1 MSFRTVV
8 ISNRSKLDL
17 RMNYMVVR
25 GEQTSKV
32 LLDEMDVLIVEN
44 PAVSLTGCLLEAL
57 VSKKVKVIFCD
68 GRHNPQSEL
77 VPYYGSH
84 DCSRKI
90 RNQLKWSPRV
100 QGQIWTMI
108 VKEKIGKQAAF
119 LTDLGYVE
127 EAEMLGRYAMEL
139 TYRDETNR
147 EGHAAKVYFNKVF
160 GMDFNREQDTP
171 VNAALD
177 YGYSLLLSVFNREV
191 VGNGYLTQLGFFH
204 DNIYNPFNL
213 SSDLMEPYRVLVD
226 RIVRSND
233 FAKFETEEKH
243 AVLEVLKSEVT
254 INHFRQVLP
263 NAIKIYVKSVF
274 DALLYE
280 DAAQVAFYER

>member
-8 ISNRSKLDL
+8 ISNRCKLDL

-25 GEQTSKV
+25 GEQTKKV
-32 LLDEMDVLIVEN
+32 LLDEMDILIVEN

-57 VSKKVKVIFCD
+57 ISKKVKVIFCD

-84 DCSRKI
+84 DCSRKV
-90 RNQLKWSPRV
+90 RNQLKWSSQV
-100 QGQIWTMI
+100 QGDIWTMI
-108 VKEKIGKQAAF
+108 VREKILKQGKF
-119 LTDLGYVE
+119 LEDLGYSK
-127 EAEMLGRYAMEL
+127 EAEMLGKYAFEL
-139 TYRDETNR
+139 TYRDGTNR

-160 GMDFNREQDTP
+160 GMNFSREQDTA

-191 VGNGYLTQLGFFH
+191 AANGYLTQLGFFH

-213 SSDLMEPYRVLVD
+213 SSDLMEPYRIIVD
-226 RIVRSND
+226 RIVHSSK
-233 FAKFETEEKH
+233 FSKFETDEKH

-254 INHFRQVLP
+254 INHSRQVLP
-263 NAIKIYVKSVF
+263 NAIRIYVKSVF

-280 DAAQVAFYER
+280 DARQVAFYE